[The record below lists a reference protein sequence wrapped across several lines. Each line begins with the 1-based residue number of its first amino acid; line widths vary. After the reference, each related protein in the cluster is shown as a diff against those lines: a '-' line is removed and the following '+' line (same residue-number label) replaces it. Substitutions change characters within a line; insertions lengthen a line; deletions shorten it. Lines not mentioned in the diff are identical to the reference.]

1 MPILK
6 PFPKKYKDA
15 IQKMPNHIQ
24 TNVKS
29 IQDVVMVTKSCAAI
43 MTNIQKPV
51 QIYRVEDAIKEFM
64 QEMLKEKK
72 YCREIIKS
80 KFNKPMRM
88 SQDEEEVFRDEPYMW
103 KAICGKRCQSSRPL
117 PYYGKIQGLCTSRLQ
132 SKRTLTGL
140 TWGSTRSEGLKTRTM

>member
-1 MPILK
+1 M
-6 PFPKKYKDA
+6 
-15 IQKMPNHIQ
+15 
-24 TNVKS
+24 
-29 IQDVVMVTKSCAAI
+29 
-43 MTNIQKPV
+43 

-88 SQDEEEVFRDEPYMW
+88 SQDEEEMFRDEPYMK
-103 KAICGKRCQSSRPL
+103 KAVCGKRCQSSRPL